1 MPGSLFSKVMSSGGG
16 VVAGAALGRGM
27 AGASYDFINDLIRL
41 TAGIEKPSDTED
53 TGMRALVEM
62 RNSAAFTTMAAGL
75 GPLASY
81 LRPVLG
87 KVLGLGGDASGMSKL
102 SDRCEERK
110 NEAQA
115 LADKFNALNDQS
127 KKLETE
133 KAQVLE
139 QFNVKNS
146 QYAEL
151 VALVQEEEG
160 VETPSE
166 VVE

>member
-1 MPGSLFSKVMSSGGG
+1 
-16 VVAGAALGRGM
+16 
-27 AGASYDFINDLIRL
+27 
-41 TAGIEKPSDTED
+41 
-53 TGMRALVEM
+53 
-62 RNSAAFTTMAAGL
+62 
-75 GPLASY
+75 
-81 LRPVLG
+81 
-87 KVLGLGGDASGMSKL
+87 MSKL

-110 NEAQA
+110 QEAQA

-139 QFNVKNS
+139 QFNIKNS

-151 VALVQEEEG
+151 VALVQEEES

>member
-1 MPGSLFSKVMSSGGG
+1 
-16 VVAGAALGRGM
+16 
-27 AGASYDFINDLIRL
+27 
-41 TAGIEKPSDTED
+41 
-53 TGMRALVEM
+53 
-62 RNSAAFTTMAAGL
+62 
-75 GPLASY
+75 
-81 LRPVLG
+81 
-87 KVLGLGGDASGMSKL
+87 MSKL
-102 SDRCEERK
+102 SERCEERK

-139 QFNVKNS
+139 QFNAKNA

-160 VETPSE
+160 VTTASE

>member
-1 MPGSLFSKVMSSGGG
+1 
-16 VVAGAALGRGM
+16 
-27 AGASYDFINDLIRL
+27 
-41 TAGIEKPSDTED
+41 
-53 TGMRALVEM
+53 
-62 RNSAAFTTMAAGL
+62 
-75 GPLASY
+75 
-81 LRPVLG
+81 
-87 KVLGLGGDASGMSKL
+87 MSKL

-133 KAQVLE
+133 KTQVLE
-139 QFNVKNS
+139 QFNIKNS

-151 VALVQEEEG
+151 VALVQEEDG

>member
-1 MPGSLFSKVMSSGGG
+1 
-16 VVAGAALGRGM
+16 
-27 AGASYDFINDLIRL
+27 
-41 TAGIEKPSDTED
+41 
-53 TGMRALVEM
+53 
-62 RNSAAFTTMAAGL
+62 
-75 GPLASY
+75 
-81 LRPVLG
+81 
-87 KVLGLGGDASGMSKL
+87 MSKL

-115 LADKFNALNDQS
+115 LADKFNALNDKS

-139 QFNVKNS
+139 QFNIKNS

-160 VETPSE
+160 VATTSE

>member
-1 MPGSLFSKVMSSGGG
+1 
-16 VVAGAALGRGM
+16 
-27 AGASYDFINDLIRL
+27 
-41 TAGIEKPSDTED
+41 
-53 TGMRALVEM
+53 
-62 RNSAAFTTMAAGL
+62 
-75 GPLASY
+75 
-81 LRPVLG
+81 
-87 KVLGLGGDASGMSKL
+87 MSKL

-139 QFNVKNS
+139 QFNIKNS

>member
-1 MPGSLFSKVMSSGGG
+1 
-16 VVAGAALGRGM
+16 
-27 AGASYDFINDLIRL
+27 
-41 TAGIEKPSDTED
+41 
-53 TGMRALVEM
+53 
-62 RNSAAFTTMAAGL
+62 
-75 GPLASY
+75 
-81 LRPVLG
+81 
-87 KVLGLGGDASGMSKL
+87 MSKL

-139 QFNVKNS
+139 QFNIKNS

-151 VALVQEEEG
+151 VALVQEEEC
-160 VETPSE
+160 VATPSE

>member
-1 MPGSLFSKVMSSGGG
+1 
-16 VVAGAALGRGM
+16 
-27 AGASYDFINDLIRL
+27 
-41 TAGIEKPSDTED
+41 
-53 TGMRALVEM
+53 
-62 RNSAAFTTMAAGL
+62 
-75 GPLASY
+75 
-81 LRPVLG
+81 
-87 KVLGLGGDASGMSKL
+87 MSKL
-102 SDRCEERK
+102 TDRCEERK

-127 KKLETE
+127 KKLEAE

-139 QFNVKNS
+139 QFNIKNS

>member
-1 MPGSLFSKVMSSGGG
+1 
-16 VVAGAALGRGM
+16 
-27 AGASYDFINDLIRL
+27 
-41 TAGIEKPSDTED
+41 
-53 TGMRALVEM
+53 
-62 RNSAAFTTMAAGL
+62 
-75 GPLASY
+75 
-81 LRPVLG
+81 
-87 KVLGLGGDASGMSKL
+87 MSKL

-115 LADKFNALNDQS
+115 LADKFNA
-127 KKLETE
+127 E
-133 KAQVLE
+133 KAEIDKRRGEANQKEKENAIVYE
-139 QFNVKNS
+139 QFMVKNS

>member
-1 MPGSLFSKVMSSGGG
+1 
-16 VVAGAALGRGM
+16 M
-27 AGASYDFINDLIRL
+27 A
-41 TAGIEKPSDTED
+41 
-53 TGMRALVEM
+53 
-62 RNSAAFTTMAAGL
+62 
-75 GPLASY
+75 
-81 LRPVLG
+81 
-87 KVLGLGGDASGMSKL
+87 KL

-127 KKLETE
+127 KKLEAE

-139 QFNVKNS
+139 QFNIKNS

>member
-1 MPGSLFSKVMSSGGG
+1 
-16 VVAGAALGRGM
+16 
-27 AGASYDFINDLIRL
+27 
-41 TAGIEKPSDTED
+41 
-53 TGMRALVEM
+53 
-62 RNSAAFTTMAAGL
+62 
-75 GPLASY
+75 
-81 LRPVLG
+81 
-87 KVLGLGGDASGMSKL
+87 MSKL

-115 LADKFNALNDQS
+115 LADKCNALNDQS

-139 QFNVKNS
+139 QFNIKNS

>member
-1 MPGSLFSKVMSSGGG
+1 
-16 VVAGAALGRGM
+16 
-27 AGASYDFINDLIRL
+27 
-41 TAGIEKPSDTED
+41 
-53 TGMRALVEM
+53 
-62 RNSAAFTTMAAGL
+62 
-75 GPLASY
+75 
-81 LRPVLG
+81 
-87 KVLGLGGDASGMSKL
+87 MSKL

-115 LADKFNALNDQS
+115 LADKFNALSDQS

-139 QFNVKNS
+139 QFNIKNS

-160 VETPSE
+160 VATPSE

>member
-1 MPGSLFSKVMSSGGG
+1 
-16 VVAGAALGRGM
+16 
-27 AGASYDFINDLIRL
+27 
-41 TAGIEKPSDTED
+41 
-53 TGMRALVEM
+53 
-62 RNSAAFTTMAAGL
+62 
-75 GPLASY
+75 
-81 LRPVLG
+81 
-87 KVLGLGGDASGMSKL
+87 MSKL

-133 KAQVLE
+133 KSQVLE
-139 QFNVKNS
+139 QFNIKNA

-160 VETPSE
+160 IATTSE